1 MNKNSFLDLLCDRYP
16 ALTNLKSEIESAAGM
31 IIECYAS
38 GGKLLVCG
46 NGGSSSDADH
56 VVGEL
61 MKSFES
67 ERPLEEG
74 LKNVLVRNYGVRG
87 KYLSIMLER
96 GLPAISLSAHVALST
111 AVANDVDADL
121 VFAQQVCVYG
131 NVNDVLI
138 AISSSGNSRNV
149 IDACITAGAM
159 NIKTIGITGKS
170 GGKIKQ
176 FCNILINVPES
187 RTAWVQELHLP
198 VLHTLCLIVENHFF
212 GKQKS
217 KI

>member
-16 ALTNLKSEIESAAGM
+16 ALTDLRSPIESAAG
-31 IIECYAS
+31 IIIDCYSA

-56 VVGEL
+56 IVGEL
-61 MKSFES
+61 MKSFEL
-67 ERPLEEG
+67 ERPLQES
-74 LKNVLVRNYGVRG
+74 LKTVLISSYGVRG
-87 KYLSIMLER
+87 KYLSNNLER
-96 GLPAISLSAHVALST
+96 GLPAISLSAHGALST
-111 AVANDVDADL
+111 AVANDVGADL

-131 NVNDVLI
+131 KVNDVLI
-138 AISSSGNSRNV
+138 ALSSSGNSRNV

-159 NIKTIGITGKS
+159 NIKTIGITGKT
-170 GGKIKQ
+170 GGKMKQ

-198 VLHTLCLIVENHFF
+198 VLHTLCLIVENHFY